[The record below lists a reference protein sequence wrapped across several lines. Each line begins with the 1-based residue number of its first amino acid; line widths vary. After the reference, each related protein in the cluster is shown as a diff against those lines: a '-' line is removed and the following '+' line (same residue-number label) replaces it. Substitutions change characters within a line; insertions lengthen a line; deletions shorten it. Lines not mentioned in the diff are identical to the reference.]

1 MKLTLLQISSSS
13 SSFSTNSSG
22 YDGDDE
28 HGRLMVA
35 RATEDIVE
43 DEVDI
48 GGIDSLIQVLKL
60 WVKAVIGCVCFW

>member
-1 MKLTLLQISSSS
+1 
-13 SSFSTNSSG
+13 
-22 YDGDDE
+22 
-28 HGRLMVA
+28 MVA

-60 WVKAVIGCVCFW
+60 WVKAVIGCVCFWY